1 MQRLPS
7 CGTVPAVLQPACS
20 TWKGLVLT
28 MPVVE
33 VERGRYWLAFGA
45 ADPAAKAAGK
55 AWVESCWLFFLEPL
69 GSDRCRFISRY
80 RTATSDDLG
89 MKLAYG
95 AAIEPIGF
103 AMDRRML
110 LGVKERVERHG

>member
-1 MQRLPS
+1 VKVGDGLTLHPD
-7 CGTVPAVLQPACS
+7 VPPLA
-20 TWKGLVLT
+20 
-28 MPVVE
+28 VVE
-33 VERGRYWLAFGA
+33 VERGRSWLAFGA

-55 AWVESCWLFFLEPL
+55 AWAEGSWLFFLEPL
-69 GSDRCRFISRY
+69 GPARCRFISRY
-80 RTATSDDLG
+80 RAATSGDLSTT
-89 MKLAYG
+89 LAYG